1 MARAAKLG
9 RAVAGRWELSRG
21 EERLE
26 NWANWSLSF
35 SSRLDYPRAAPWA
48 RLYKPDAGDIWE
60 GIEADQVKA
69 PVDEDDAAL
78 IEAFVRTLSAMHKTA
93 VRAHYLGKLNSTMG
107 AKRVGLSRMQ
117 YVALLDQVAR
127 WAAAA

>member
-1 MARAAKLG
+1 MASASQSG
-9 RAVAGRWELSRG
+9 RAVAGRWELTRG

-35 SSRLDYPRAAPWA
+35 SSRLDYPQAAPWA

-69 PVDEDDAAL
+69 PVDEDDAAVM
-78 IEAFVRTLSAMHKTA
+78 EAFVRALSAMHKSA
-93 VRAHYLGKLNSTMG
+93 VRAHYLGTMKSTMG

>member
-1 MARAAKLG
+1 MASAAQLG

-26 NWANWSLSF
+26 NWAVWALSF

-60 GIEADQVKA
+60 GIEPDDVKP
-69 PVDEDDAAL
+69 PVDEDDAAAM
-78 IEAFVRTLSAMHKTA
+78 EAFVRSLAAMEKRV
-93 VRAHYLGKLNSTMG
+93 VRVHYLGKLNSTMG
-107 AKRVGLSRMQ
+107 AKRVGLSRPQ
-117 YVALLDQVAR
+117 YMALLDLIAR
-127 WAAAA
+127 RAAAA